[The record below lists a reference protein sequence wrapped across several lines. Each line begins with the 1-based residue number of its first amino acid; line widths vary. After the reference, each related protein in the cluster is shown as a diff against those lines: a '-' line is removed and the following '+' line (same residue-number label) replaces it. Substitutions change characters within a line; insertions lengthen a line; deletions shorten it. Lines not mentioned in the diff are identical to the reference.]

1 MISLTSEPEIIK
13 DGEIL
18 KLKLNIQGQ
27 INNKMYKGSYFNI
40 TLKKNGGTLGSV
52 NLYPLR
58 YNGNPLEW
66 EVNPNSYGSYGT
78 FNATCFIQEGPNLT
92 STTFI
97 VEPDCI
103 IGKVN
108 TCNNLT
114 VIEQAN
120 KLKNINVKK
129 KEYQVDFT
137 GGCSIQKPGQNFNHI
152 NINQINK
159 IKVLEDSTVENNLVS
174 TVKVQKIGKNVNGIK

>member
-1 MISLTSEPEIIK
+1 MISLISEPEIIK
-13 DGEIL
+13 DGETL
-18 KLKLNIQGQ
+18 KIKLDIQGQ

-58 YNGNPLEW
+58 YNGNPIEW
-66 EVNPNSYGSYGT
+66 EINPNSYGSYGT

-114 VIEQAN
+114 SIEQAN
-120 KLKNINVKK
+120 RLKNVTIKK
-129 KEYQVDFT
+129 QEYQVDYT
-137 GGCSIQKPGQNFNHI
+137 GGCSIQKPNQTI
-152 NINQINK
+152 NQINLNQINK
-159 IKVLEDSTVENNLVS
+159 IKNYEISTIENNLVS
-174 TVKVQKIGKNVNGIK
+174 SVKVQKLGKNVNSIR